1 MIRNKIDGII
11 NSITNKI
18 NSKVSYLIDTFSIVI
33 NILNE
38 ATVFYWAKWICDIGQ
53 GSFIPKAKTFVELIH
68 LFIKLNESL
77 FSTITISLQR
87 HSPRERSSI

>member
-33 NILNE
+33 NILI
-38 ATVFYWAKWICDIGQ
+38 ASIPIGHVA
-53 GSFIPKAKTFVELIH
+53 G
-68 LFIKLNESL
+68 
-77 FSTITISLQR
+77 
-87 HSPRERSSI
+87 

>member
-33 NILNE
+33 DILNE
-38 ATVFYWAKWICDIGQ
+38 ATVLYFAKCCICDISQ
-53 GSFIPKAKTFVELIH
+53 GI
-68 LFIKLNESL
+68 
-77 FSTITISLQR
+77 
-87 HSPRERSSI
+87 